1 MEPKCVGKYCFSTDS
16 PKHEVTTGPATGLR
30 ELIPSLDRW
39 SVDKKKKKKKSL
51 QIKHHL
57 VLTRGHVL
65 RNMVIV
71 SSSDLGFV

>member
-39 SVDKKKKKKKSL
+39 SVDKKKKKKRVYKL
-51 QIKHHL
+51 NTIL
-57 VLTRGHVL
+57 C
-65 RNMVIV
+65 
-71 SSSDLGFV
+71 